1 METRANYALL
11 GGMTI
16 GALLLVMLFSMWL
29 ARASFNREFA
39 TYDVVFDGAARGIGA
54 GTEVRFNGIRVGE
67 VRSLF
72 MDPANEGGVVARIR
86 MGASWPVRK
95 DSEAQLEPIGLT
107 GLNLIQISSGDEKS
121 PRLVRRGMG
130 MGMGGEIPRINAK
143 GAALDELLA
152 SSSAIAQNA
161 TEALAGARSMLNEA
175 NAKRVEQILINLE
188 KISRELAA
196 ERGALANVAGAAEE
210 WRLAGRQVASTA
222 REVEQLSA
230 ETRGTF
236 TRLGSSA
243 TTAFDSLN
251 GAAVSVEGAASSAS
265 SGTLPDLSN
274 AANDLRRLTVTLDR
288 VAGNL
293 ERSRTL
299 NAVGEQKR
307 TVKVDP

>member
-11 GGMTI
+11 GGVTI
-16 GALLLVMLFSMWL
+16 GAVVLVMLFAMWL

-72 MDPANEGGVVARIR
+72 MDPGNEGGVVARIR
-86 MGASWPVRK
+86 MGATWPVRT

-107 GLNLIQISSGDEKS
+107 GLNLIQITSGDEKS

-130 MGMGGEIPRINAK
+130 GDPPRIAAK
-143 GAALDELLA
+143 GAALDELLQ

-175 NAKRVEQILINLE
+175 NAKRVERILINLE
-188 KISRELAA
+188 KISQDLAA
-196 ERGALANVAGAAEE
+196 ERGAIANVAGAAEE
-210 WRLAGRQVASTA
+210 WRAAGRQVASTA
-222 REVEQLSA
+222 REVEQLSV

-236 TRLGSSA
+236 ARLGSSA